1 MVSIRNIATRAKSAL
16 NWSIIR
22 QDVVYGVIPLPN
34 FDVQVRSA
42 FKLVSISTRSFLED
56 PELVSWLRGHNHV
69 DTDAKLVEPVIFKM
83 VEKDVK
89 ALIESEYFQKLM
101 NTSFVYHRKDFV
113 SELLTR
119 IVNNVGAVMASANP
133 TIQKALACFSHED
146 NSGNFYRILT
156 RLGTNSPEIC
166 RASEDFRDACIAQ
179 FANFRR
185 YPPTELDEAFMNW
198 VNDIREKD
206 LSDKRV
212 AVAMGML
219 GPDIE
224 KPMDPLDALEA
235 LLGIT
240 QIDQDHPH
248 LDGP

>member
-1 MVSIRNIATRAKSAL
+1 LQSK
-16 NWSIIR
+16 
-22 QDVVYGVIPLPN
+22 
-34 FDVQVRSA
+34 
-42 FKLVSISTRSFLED
+42 
-56 PELVSWLRGHNHV
+56 RG
-69 DTDAKLVEPVIFKM
+69 
-83 VEKDVK
+83 
-89 ALIESEYFQKLM
+89 
-101 NTSFVYHRKDFV
+101 
-113 SELLTR
+113 
-119 IVNNVGAVMASANP
+119 
-133 TIQKALACFSHED
+133 
-146 NSGNFYRILT
+146 
-156 RLGTNSPEIC
+156 
-166 RASEDFRDACIAQ
+166 FRDACIAQ

-235 LLGIT
+235 LLVIT